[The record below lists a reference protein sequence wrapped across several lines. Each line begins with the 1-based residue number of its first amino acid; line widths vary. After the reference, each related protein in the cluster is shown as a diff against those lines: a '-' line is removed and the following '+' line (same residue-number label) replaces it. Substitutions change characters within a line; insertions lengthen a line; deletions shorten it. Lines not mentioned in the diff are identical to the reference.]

1 MKQYVKLSVAVIVC
15 STLFG
20 QQIPIQSDHS
30 VYSYLYRQSTIG
42 ILPQWVQSTK
52 PLTLDQVLNLLTQ
65 VIETSEIDNANRVLA
80 ERFKNEFLIPTK
92 PGMHLHFSKSNKI
105 NH

>member
-1 MKQYVKLSVAVIVC
+1 MKQFVKLSLVVIVC

-42 ILPQWVQSTK
+42 TLPQWVQSRK
-52 PLTLDQVLNLLTQ
+52 PLTLDQVLNLLNQ
-65 VIETSEIDNANRVLA
+65 VIETSEI
-80 ERFKNEFLIPTK
+80 
-92 PGMHLHFSKSNKI
+92 SNCLLYTSPSPRDATLSRMPSSA
-105 NH
+105 